1 MDYFFD
7 HEKLDVYKL
16 SLEFVAWATKILKE
30 LPTEFRHPK
39 DQLTRSSQSI
49 TQNIAEGN
57 GKRPGSDRKR
67 FFEISR
73 GSAMESA
80 STLDILVAV
89 EAKKPLDIIDGKK
102 MLHRLVSM
110 LTKMAPPN

>member
-1 MDYFFD
+1 M
-7 HEKLDVYKL
+7 
-16 SLEFVAWATKILKE
+16 
-30 LPTEFRHPK
+30 
-39 DQLTRSSQSI
+39 DQLSRSSQSI

-57 GKRPGSDRKR
+57 GKRPGPDRKR
-67 FFEISR
+67 FFEIVR

-89 EAKKPLDIIDGKK
+89 EAQNAIDIVDGKK